1 MQNERADKPNQKVK
15 RSHNREQPLLDA
27 AAKLFASKGYKGT
40 TMRDIGSE
48 VGMLPGS
55 MYYHFKSKQEILL
68 AVYKQAVYSLKT
80 RVEEV
85 IAEQE
90 DPWRK
95 LEVAT
100 KTHLE
105 AIINKNDYAQ
115 VMTEIKPHKAPEIR
129 SELTAMRNSYE
140 GIFVDLINELPLKSD
155 VNKKLFRLMLI
166 GALNSVKVWFQ
177 PTDTTPE
184 DIASEFVRYLRQSSE
199 I

>member
-1 MQNERADKPNQKVK
+1 MPNEKANKPSKKIK

-27 AAKLFASKGYKGT
+27 AAKLFALKGYKGT

-55 MYYHFKSKQEILL
+55 VYYHFKSKQEILL
-68 AVYKQAVYSLKT
+68 AVYKLAVYSLKT

-100 KTHLE
+100 QSHLE

-140 GIFVDLINELPLKSD
+140 AIFVNLINELPLKRD
-155 VNKKLFRLMLI
+155 INNKLFRLMLL
-166 GALNSVKVWFQ
+166 GALNSVKTWFQ
-177 PTDTTPE
+177 LGDIAPE
-184 DIASEFVRYLRQSSE
+184 DIACEFIRYLRESSE
-199 I
+199 A